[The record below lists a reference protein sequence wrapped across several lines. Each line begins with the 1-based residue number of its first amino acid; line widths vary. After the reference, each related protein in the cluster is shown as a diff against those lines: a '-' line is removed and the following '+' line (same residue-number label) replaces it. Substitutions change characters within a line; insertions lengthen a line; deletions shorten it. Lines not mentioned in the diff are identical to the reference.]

1 MSRRTLAV
9 LILALWVGA
18 LGWLVQRHWLAG
30 PSRAEL
36 ARWPVPPGNAFHAV
50 RLGDR
55 QIGLTSL
62 TIDTVPE
69 GLRVSELVTVDL
81 PREGT
86 ALPRRSSIR
95 IEASYSRALRLQAW
109 TSDLLTA
116 QGRRSSAGTVQGD
129 TLLTIISSA
138 ASGPAET
145 LMVAVRR
152 PVVLPHAVPL
162 VAASRGLPR
171 VGDRLNVPV
180 YDPLEGEMRLERV
193 SITAESLFVV
203 PDSAMFS
210 TTLNRW
216 TVAHSDTVRSWRL
229 DSDEFGLPVHRWI
242 DAAGMTVQTEYPL
255 GVVISRS
262 AFEIVNINFRALPPA
277 PWDTAPAA
285 PSYRLRPGAPDLRTA
300 LTVLLALAP
309 PGRLPDSIASLNG
322 GWQTRTGDT
331 VLVRRP
337 TGLAEPE
344 PAPEP
349 RGMLPVVTALD
360 PRDAAAALAVVPA
373 GATPDVAAEAL
384 AGWVRRSIALEDG
397 AGLASPSRMLA
408 TRRATAQGRVRLL
421 VALLESAGVRSRPV
435 WGVVRVGGTWQLR
448 PWVEAWTGHWKPVD
462 PGYPGGTGAARLRLG
477 TSGEARL
484 LYLALAAGRLRFEV
498 LEESR

>member
-18 LGWLVQRHWLAG
+18 LGWLVQRQWLAG
-30 PSRAEL
+30 PSASDL
-36 ARWPVPPGNAFHAV
+36 ARWPVPPGAAWHSV
-50 RLGDR
+50 RLGER
-55 QIGLTSL
+55 QIGLSSL

-69 GLRVSELVTVDL
+69 GLRVTELVTIDL
-81 PREGT
+81 PRDN
-86 ALPRRSSIR
+86 ASIPRRASIR
-95 IEASYSRALRLQAW
+95 IEAHYSRTLRLQAW
-109 TSDLLTA
+109 NSDLLTA
-116 QGRRSSAGTVQGD
+116 QGRRSSRGTVQGD

-145 LMVAVRR
+145 LSVAVRR

-171 VGDRLNVPV
+171 AGDRLNVPV

-193 SITAESLFVV
+193 SIAAESLFVV

-210 TTLNRW
+210 TDLDRW
-216 TVAHSDTVRSWRL
+216 IVAHSDTVRSWRL

-255 GVVISRS
+255 GAVISRS

-277 PWDTAPAA
+277 PWDTAPSA
-285 PSYRLRPGAPDLRTA
+285 PSYRLRPGAPDPRSA
-300 LTVLLALAP
+300 LTVLVALAP
-309 PGRLPDSIASLNG
+309 PGRLPDSVASLHG
-322 GWQTRTGDT
+322 GWQSRSGDT
-331 VLVRRP
+331 IRVRP
-337 TGLAEPE
+337 PADSTEPE

-349 RGMLPVVTALD
+349 RGVLPVVTALD
-360 PRDAAAALAVVPA
+360 PGDARAALAAVPA
-373 GATPDVAAEAL
+373 GATPEVAAEAL
-384 AGWVRRSIALEDG
+384 ASWVRRTIALEDG

-421 VALLESAGVRSRPV
+421 VALLAAAEIRARPV
-435 WGVVRVGGTWQLR
+435 WGLVRANGVWQLR
-448 PWVEAWTGHWKPVD
+448 PWVEAWTGHWRPLD
-462 PGYPGGTGAARLRLG
+462 PAYPGAAGAARLRLG

-484 LYLALAAGRLRFEV
+484 LYLALAAGRLRVEV
-498 LEESR
+498 LEETR

>member
-1 MSRRTLAV
+1 MSRRSLAV
-9 LILALWVGA
+9 LILALWFGA

-30 PSRAEL
+30 PTASDL

-69 GLRVSELVTVDL
+69 GLRVTELVTIDL
-81 PREGT
+81 PRGQT
-86 ALPRRSSIR
+86 DLPRRSSIR
-95 IEASYSRALRLQAW
+95 IEATYSRALRLQGW
-109 TSDLLTA
+109 NSDLLTA
-116 QGRRSSAGTVQGD
+116 QGRRSSRGTVQGD

-145 LMVAVRR
+145 LAVAVRR

-171 VGDRLNVPV
+171 AGDRLNVAV

-193 SITAESLFVV
+193 SIAAESLFVV

-210 TTLNRW
+210 ADLKRW
-216 TVAHSDTVRSWRL
+216 IVAHSDTVRAWRL
-229 DSDEFGLPVHRWI
+229 DSDEYGLPMHRWI

-255 GVVISRS
+255 GAVISRS

-277 PWDTAPAA
+277 PWDTTPAA
-285 PSYRLRPGAPDLRTA
+285 PSYRLQPGAPAPRAA
-300 LTVLLALAP
+300 LTVLLWLAP
-309 PGRLPDSIASLNG
+309 PGPLPDSIASLNG
-322 GWQTRTGDT
+322 GWQIRTGDT
-331 VLVRRP
+331 VRVRRP
-337 TGLAEPE
+337 TAASEPE
-344 PAPEP
+344 PTPEP
-349 RGMLPVVTALD
+349 RGVLPVVTALD
-360 PRDAAAALAVVPA
+360 PRVASVALATVPAAA
-373 GATPDVAAEAL
+373 TPEAAAEAL
-384 AGWVRRSIALEDG
+384 ANWVRRAITLEDG

-408 TRRATAQGRVRLL
+408 TRRATTQGRVRLL
-421 VALLESAGVRSRPV
+421 VALLAAAEIRARPV
-435 WGVVRVGGTWQLR
+435 WGLVRVDDTWQLR
-448 PWVEAWTGHWKPVD
+448 PWVEAWTGQWRPLD
-462 PGYPGGTGAARLRLG
+462 PSYPGAAGSARLRLG

-498 LEESR
+498 LEENR